1 MKDLFF
7 ENTIDE
13 FIYENLGEMSEK
25 LHTYLDEIQR
35 LDKLR
40 AWPKRNFPVGSR
52 NKWSVFVMFDL

>member
-1 MKDLFF
+1 MKDLYF

-25 LHTYLDEIQR
+25 LHGYLEEIQR

-40 AWPKRNFPVGSR
+40 AWPKRHFPI
-52 NKWSVFVMFDL
+52 KK